1 MDEPLK
7 LEAQNINNP
16 DSLNSNEKQEEKEL
30 NIDQSNNEENNQNF
44 EIEIEKDKTKTKKKF
59 SYNNKRSNYN
69 YSKSPSHMNNNINN
83 KIYSMVK
90 VEKPFLTSKY
100 VLLNKYS
107 LKEVNECIY
116 KDYNQIANILPYYQ
130 NYYFQNRINNYN
142 NYKNSNYNSNNN
154 DSILICLK
162 YIEYTN
168 FFFNNDISYKIQNLL
183 FNIING
189 DRNILE
195 QNKYT
200 HLKNKLHEVYNKL
213 IPYHLRHNYLKAF
226 YERNT
231 EDSLYYLFK
240 RDLDKIS
247 MTKPINIKNLKYLY
261 EIYEIVKQ
269 KMGNKKDIIKAY
281 INKLFTNTNSGVYN
295 NMNMNNIHNHSY
307 SDRKQSFNQYSS
319 NNNNISS
326 FNYHNNIND
335 KELGQYNINNNKDHN
350 FKGSYPTKHNN
361 HYFYKNRNNSYFKQE
376 LIEVDDR
383 KNKINKL
390 NSDEENNNINI
401 NKINN
406 DEHLNLMSHNNL
418 NNNNG
423 NIFWNNNININ
434 NINLNSLK
442 TFVGNMMPN
451 NNINL
456 NLYNNRNPIPIN
468 MNNINNINNINNLNG
483 NMIQNNLYIQNNNA
497 NNLKNI
503 PKKMKINLPPNNM
516 QNNIKEEEKGNI
528 NTININNNI
537 NVQNDNNNDNKDNKE
552 DNNIHNEINDVD
564 ILYSGEDD
572 KNKENSN
579 SDNNLPKVTFYETN
593 NNDTNTNNDN
603 TNKNISLNDP
613 DLNYLLKQMNS
624 TQNYLTT
631 NINKYISQFTQFNI
645 NKEIYKTY
653 ILIVYNQGI
662 INNISFLSQ
671 NSHHN
676 SKNNYN
682 HNGKL
687 NMSKQEKIIETE
699 YEKLRKKR
707 KEKPEQIEEN
717 LKLFENYIILPIYN
731 EINTNNNNQEIIK
744 KYSDVYFKYKEVINY
759 VIEQNKLEG
768 TIVEPYGS
776 IVNNFLTSDGDID
789 ISIVPNNI
797 SKIGFRIY
805 LEQIEKELVK
815 RNLIEDIKEI
825 NDDININN
833 NSRIYISTRYTLLSV
848 TDIETNINIDITVHN
863 LLPIKNTEMIRLYSL
878 FDQRFHILGIFL
890 KHWVKINNIKGSP
903 NHFLSSYALLLLV
916 IHFLQDVVEPKI
928 LPMLQEIIPKD
939 KNKNDFDYT
948 YFYGDKEFSTNLYYE
963 EEFDNM
969 RKYMNI
975 INCEKENESSVSEL
989 LVQFFEYYGYIYNN
1003 SNYNKKHYLIS
1014 VKHSDKNFIANNTEL
1029 IAFPLEDPFDVN
1041 HNPSS
1046 SLKFNT
1052 PQYSEFIFCMRK
1064 EINNIL
1070 GGEYFK

>member
-1 MDEPLK
+1 MDEPLNQ
-7 LEAQNINNP
+7 ESQNIKNK
-16 DSLNSNEKQEEKEL
+16 DSLNSIEKIDEKEE
-30 NIDQSNNEENNQNF
+30 NIEKSNKEDSYQNF
-44 EIEIEKDKTKTKKKF
+44 EIEIEKDKTKAKKK
-59 SYNNKRSNYN
+59 YLYTNKRSNYN
-69 YSKSPSHMNNNINN
+69 YSKSPSHTNNNINN
-83 KIYSMVK
+83 KMYSMVK

-142 NYKNSNYNSNNN
+142 NYKNSNYISSNN

-168 FFFNNDISYKIQNLL
+168 FFFNSDISYKIQNLL

-200 HLKNKLHEVYNKL
+200 HLKNKLNEVYNKL
-213 IPYHLRHNYLKAF
+213 IPYHIRHNYLKAF

-240 RDLDKIS
+240 RDLDKIG
-247 MTKPINIKNLKYLY
+247 MVKPINIKNLKYLY
-261 EIYEIVKQ
+261 EIFEIVKS
-269 KMGNKKDIIKAY
+269 KMGNQKDIIKAY
-281 INKLFTNTNSGVYN
+281 INKLFTNANSGIYN
-295 NMNMNNIHNHSY
+295 NMNINNIHNHSF

-319 NNNNISS
+319 NNNINS
-326 FNYHNNIND
+326 FNNHNNIND
-335 KELGQYNINNNKDHN
+335 KDLSQYNMNNNKDHN

-361 HYFYKNRNNSYFKQE
+361 HYFYKNRNNSYFKQD
-376 LIEVDDR
+376 LVEVDEP
-383 KNKINKL
+383 KNKL
-390 NSDEENNNINI
+390 NSDEENSNINI
-401 NKINN
+401 NINKKINN
-406 DEHLNLMSHNNL
+406 DEHLNLLSHNNI
-418 NNNNG
+418 NNNG
-423 NIFWNNNININ
+423 NIFWNNNINFN

-442 TFVGNMMPN
+442 TFTGNMP

-456 NLYNNRNPIPIN
+456 NMINNRNSIPIN
-468 MNNINNINNINNLNG
+468 MNNINNLSG
-483 NMIQNNLYIQNNNA
+483 NMIQNNLFIQNNNT
-497 NNLKNI
+497 NTIKNI
-503 PKKMKINLPPNNM
+503 PKKMKIILPPNKT
-516 QNNIKEEEKGNI
+516 QNNTKEEEKGNNII
-528 NTININNNI
+528 NTNNI
-537 NVQNDNNNDNKDNKE
+537 NTNIHEQNENNNENMDNKE
-552 DNNIHNEINDVD
+552 GNNINNEINDMD

-572 KNKENSN
+572 KNKDNSN
-579 SDNNLPKVTFYETN
+579 SDNNLPKITFYEAS
-593 NNDTNTNNDN
+593 NNDISTNNDN
-603 TNKNISLNDP
+603 TAKNISLNNP

-624 TQNYLTT
+624 TQNFLTT

-653 ILIVYNQGI
+653 ILTVYNQGI
-662 INNISFLSQ
+662 INNITFLNQ

-682 HNGKL
+682 HNGKI

-707 KEKPEQIEEN
+707 KEKPEKIEEN
-717 LKLFENYIILPIYN
+717 LKLFENYILLPIYN

-797 SKIGFRIY
+797 SKIGFKIY

-815 RNLIEDIKEI
+815 RNLIEDINEI
-825 NDDININN
+825 NDMNINN

-928 LPMLQEIIPKD
+928 LPMLQEIISED
-939 KNKNDFDYT
+939 KNKNDFDYK

-963 EEFDNM
+963 ENFDNM

-975 INCEKENESSVSEL
+975 INCDKENDSSVSEL

-1003 SNYNKKHYLIS
+1003 TNYNNKHYLIS
-1014 VKHSDKNFIANNTEL
+1014 VKHSDKNFVANNTEL